1 MEQVKTKCA
10 SSQPAVSNWASVD
23 WDRCERRV
31 KKLQARI
38 VKAQKEGRYGKVEHL
53 QHILVTSFD
62 AKALAVKRVTSNNSS
77 TDSLTEENE
86 PPGWIKSNGL
96 PRQQNSRRYCISTGS
111 ITIP

>member
-38 VKAQKEGRYGKVEHL
+38 VMGCKSRCDTARLKHCNVSL
-53 QHILVTSFD
+53 LLLLT
-62 AKALAVKRVTSNNSS
+62 LKR
-77 TDSLTEENE
+77 
-86 PPGWIKSNGL
+86 
-96 PRQQNSRRYCISTGS
+96 
-111 ITIP
+111 